1 MCSAVVRVLR
11 LTDADTS
18 THRDVRARSDAL
30 ISRLLFRL
38 HVFVDGRRVDVRIK
52 ADSAQAQ
59 AQAQVKARERGGV
72 GEGLGYS
79 VLNHPSAALP
89 FGVRTQQERQ
99 RRPKLCTR

>member
-1 MCSAVVRVLR
+1 MLR

-59 AQAQVKARERGGV
+59 VKDKERGES
-72 GEGLGYS
+72 GEGS
-79 VLNHPSAALP
+79 
-89 FGVRTQQERQ
+89 
-99 RRPKLCTR
+99 